1 MGTKLETLQEK
12 LAKLQ
17 AEIQAEQERE
27 RQEKAIAEVRD
38 TFRSA
43 IVQAVQEAEKATGKS
58 LRQIGLGIWV
68 AYPAGSDNGHLAVS
82 ALAVAEDGLPKA
94 FKRTPSKNGNGQ
106 HNGNGNGHSWDYF
119 LKDGRGP
126 YASTLEALDA
136 MGFPKDKRGQY
147 YHRWDR
153 LPKELQEQNHPQAEG
168 RGKARGR
175 GQREG
180 QRGQGREGQEVK
192 AHGLAA

>member
-17 AEIQAEQERE
+17 ADIQAEAEKE

-38 TFRSA
+38 TFANA
-43 IVQAVQEAEKATGKS
+43 IVQAVQGAEKATGTA
-58 LRQIGLGIWV
+58 LRDIGLGIWV
-68 AYPAGSDNGHLAVS
+68 AYPAGSENGHMSVS
-82 ALAVAEDGLPKA
+82 ALAVGEDGLPKA
-94 FKRTPSKNGNGQ
+94 LKRTPTK
-106 HNGNGNGHSWDYF
+106 NGNGNGHSNGNGNGHDYF

-153 LPKELQEQNHPQAEG
+153 LPKELQEQIERRPKAEG
-168 RGKARGR
+168 KA
-175 GQREG
+175 EA
-180 QRGQGREGQEVK
+180 K
-192 AHGLAA
+192 AEKPKAEKSKR

>member
-17 AEIQAEQERE
+17 ADIQAEAEKE

-38 TFRSA
+38 TFANA
-43 IVQAVQEAEKATGKS
+43 IVQAVQGAEKATGKA
-58 LRQIGLGIWV
+58 LRDIGLGIWV
-68 AYPAGSDNGHLAVS
+68 AYPAGSENGHMAVS
-82 ALAVAEDGLPKA
+82 ALAVGEDGLPKA
-94 FKRTPSKNGNGQ
+94 LKRTPTK
-106 HNGNGNGHSWDYF
+106 NGNGNGHSNGQNGNGHDYF

-126 YASTLEALDA
+126 FASTLEALDA

-153 LPKELQEQNHPQAEG
+153 LPKELQEQIERRPKAEEEAEAKTE
-168 RGKARGR
+168 KA
-175 GQREG
+175 
-180 QRGQGREGQEVK
+180 K
-192 AHGLAA
+192 AEKPKAEKSKR

>member
-68 AYPAGSDNGHLAVS
+68 AYPAGSENGHLAVS

-94 FKRTPSKNGNGQ
+94 FKRTPSKNGNGNGQ
-106 HNGNGNGHSWDYF
+106 HNGNGNGQSWDYF

-153 LPKELQEQNHPQAEG
+153 LPKELQEQITRKPKAEG
-168 RGKARGR
+168 KPEAEASGKAK
-175 GQREG
+175 EA
-180 QRGQGREGQEVK
+180 K
-192 AHGLAA
+192 AEKAKK

>member
-1 MGTKLETLQEK
+1 MGTKLETLQAK

-17 AEIQAEQERE
+17 ADVEAEEQLE

-38 TFRSA
+38 TLTDA
-43 IVQAVQEAEKATGKS
+43 IVQAVQEAEKSTGKS
-58 LRQIGLGIWV
+58 LRDIGLGIWV
-68 AYPAGSDNGHLAVS
+68 AYPAGSENGNIAVS
-82 ALAVAEDGLPKA
+82 ALAVGEDGLPKA
-94 FKRTPSKNGNGQ
+94 LKRTPSKNGNG
-106 HNGNGNGHSWDYF
+106 NGHSNGQNGNGHEYF

-153 LPKELQEQNHPQAEG
+153 LPKELQEQIERRPKAEE
-168 RGKARGR
+168 KA
-175 GQREG
+175 EAKT
-180 QRGQGREGQEVK
+180 EKVK
-192 AHGLAA
+192 AEKAKK